1 MHVELF
7 VLNLASKYEM
17 KSCYFIKEGNRKWK
31 GSMRKQELVSDSFS
45 LRKYITD
52 KCLISIFIS
61 FALEAKIRFL
71 DQMYYYLQQGCAE
84 APCLSP
90 LAAT

>member
-17 KSCYFIKEGNRKWK
+17 NSCYFIKEEKRKWR

-45 LRKYITD
+45 LGKYITD

-61 FALEAKIRFL
+61 FALEEK
-71 DQMYYYLQQGCAE
+71 
-84 APCLSP
+84 
-90 LAAT
+90 